1 MENLVLITRTLELLE
16 DHLTENIKTE
26 EIARRLYCSKST
38 LEKLFR
44 FATNMSIR
52 DYVIR
57 RRMSRAARDL
67 AADPEEAAILDV
79 ALKYGYNSHE
89 AFTRAFKS
97 VWNITPSEYRKNPVR
112 YELFPA
118 FRLEKELME
127 DERMKSKKKVD
138 ISKLYD
144 DIRERQSCYFVA
156 VDIKNL
162 IPINEISRKAGDLA
176 ILTAMNRLETA
187 AGEEDIVFR
196 IGGDEFVALT
206 NSKDK
211 AYAEAMA
218 AKILKQNGEPFSY
231 EGREIPLN
239 LHVTCYQLETAN
251 LKYAE
256 LLADLQ
262 NRLDQTKA

>member
-67 AADPEEAAILDV
+67 AADQEEAAILDV

-127 DERMKSKKKVD
+127 D
-138 ISKLYD
+138 
-144 DIRERQSCYFVA
+144 
-156 VDIKNL
+156 IKNL

-211 AYAEAMA
+211 AHAEAMA

-256 LLADLQ
+256 LFADLQ

>member
-1 MENLVLITRTLELLE
+1 M
-16 DHLTENIKTE
+16 
-26 EIARRLYCSKST
+26 
-38 LEKLFR
+38 
-44 FATNMSIR
+44 
-52 DYVIR
+52 
-57 RRMSRAARDL
+57 
-67 AADPEEAAILDV
+67 ILDV

-118 FRLEKELME
+118 FRLEKELM
-127 DERMKSKKKVD
+127 
-138 ISKLYD
+138 
-144 DIRERQSCYFVA
+144 
-156 VDIKNL
+156 
-162 IPINEISRKAGDLA
+162 
-176 ILTAMNRLETA
+176 
-187 AGEEDIVFR
+187 
-196 IGGDEFVALT
+196 
-206 NSKDK
+206 
-211 AYAEAMA
+211 A

-256 LLADLQ
+256 LFADLQ

>member
-1 MENLVLITRTLELLE
+1 MENLVLITTTLELLE

-38 LEKLFR
+38 IEKLFR
-44 FATNMSIR
+44 YATNMSIR

-67 AADPEEAAILDV
+67 AADQEEAVILDV

-118 FRLEKELME
+118 FRLEKELM
-127 DERMKSKKKVD
+127 
-138 ISKLYD
+138 
-144 DIRERQSCYFVA
+144 
-156 VDIKNL
+156 
-162 IPINEISRKAGDLA
+162 
-176 ILTAMNRLETA
+176 
-187 AGEEDIVFR
+187 
-196 IGGDEFVALT
+196 
-206 NSKDK
+206 
-211 AYAEAMA
+211 A

-256 LLADLQ
+256 LFADLQ